1 MYEVIRAFF
10 SAIKDKAQEL
20 IIRIKCFL
28 LGHDVVRSIRRERY
42 QFRTNRK
49 GKAKKKFRTNRKGK
63 AKKRY
68 YSYIHKCTT
77 DYCQRCGKTLRR
89 KWKWI

>member
-1 MYEVIRAFF
+1 MFEVIRAFF
-10 SAIKDKAQEL
+10 SVIKDKAQEL

-28 LGHDVVRSIRRERY
+28 LGHNVVRTIIRERY
-42 QFRTNRK
+42 Q
-49 GKAKKKFRTNRKGK
+49 FRTNRKGK

-77 DYCQRCGKTLRR
+77 DYCQRCGKELRR
-89 KWKWI
+89 KWKWV